1 MNMIKV
7 LINWQKIRGQWWVE
21 DIKHTKEEKLAA
33 TKMKVLFDVIKIYCD
48 HFTFYKLFLNNKIKN
63 ER

>member
-21 DIKHTKEEKLAA
+21 DIKHTKEEKQAA

-48 HFTFYKLFLNNKIKN
+48 HFTF
-63 ER
+63 